1 MPEIRPET
9 ARRVGSTP
17 NPKVG
22 QVNLDH
28 YLKIIWHRKWIVLGV
43 IAATSA
49 ATAIYVQ
56 RLPDIYSSETLIL
69 VDPQKV
75 PDSYVKS
82 TVTGDVRNR
91 LGTLSQQILSATR
104 LQKIIDSFNLYPEER
119 KTQARED
126 IITKMRADIRTGV
139 ASEFGGSQDLQA
151 FRISYRGRDPRLV
164 AQVANQL
171 AALFIDEN
179 LKARE
184 EQATGTTEFL
194 SNQLEETRKAL
205 NEQETKLKEFKLRHL
220 GEMPEQQTAN
230 LQILGQLQAQ
240 LQLVN
245 DSIGRLEQQK
255 SVTQSMMAQGSPT
268 LVEVDDPASK
278 PAAGEGKASSK
289 AAQTPLEA
297 DKARLQ
303 ALLDHGYTQKHPTI
317 VKLKARIA
325 EQEAAARDAAA
336 EAKTVEVE
344 TAPKAEPPVPV
355 ARKAPSAPATSHY
368 NPVLQAQL
376 DALNAEIAKQRE
388 EQRRL
393 STSVAGYR
401 GKVEAIPV
409 REQEIAELQRDY
421 EMSKAHYAQL
431 LDKQLSAQTATQLE
445 IRQKGEKFTVLD
457 PAVPADRPS
466 SPNRPLTNL
475 AGLVAGIVLGIIA
488 AVSTELVATTIIDT
502 NDVPVAAVLEIIP
515 VIQTRADRKIRR
527 RWLVFAAASAVVLIC
542 AAALL
547 YLLGPGAARL

>member
-43 IAATSA
+43 MAATSV

-56 RLPDIYSSETLIL
+56 RLPDIYRSETLIL

-126 IITKMRADIRTGV
+126 IISRMRGDIGTGV

-151 FRISYRGRDPRLV
+151 FRIWYRGRDPRLV

-220 GEMPEQQTAN
+220 GEMPEYQTAN

-255 SVTQSMMAQGSPT
+255 SVTQSMMAQTPPAVVEIEDPPAKPT
-268 LVEVDDPASK
+268 DT
-278 PAAGEGKASSK
+278 KALSK

-303 ALLDHGYTQKHPTI
+303 ALLDHGYTPKHPTI
-317 VKLKARIA
+317 LKLKARIA

-344 TAPKAEPPVPV
+344 SAPKSEATIPV
-355 ARKAPSAPATSHY
+355 AIRKAPSTSPASHY
-368 NPVLQAQL
+368 NPVLQTQL
-376 DALNAEIAKQRE
+376 DGLNAEIAKQRE

-393 STSVAGYR
+393 STSVAATR
-401 GKVEAIPV
+401 AKVEAIPV

-457 PAVPADRPS
+457 PAVPADRPT
-466 SPNRPLTNL
+466 SPNRPLTNM
-475 AGLVAGIVLGIIA
+475 AGLVAGIVLGLLA
-488 AVSTELVATTIIDT
+488 AVSTELVSTTIIDT
-502 NDVPVAAVLEIIP
+502 NDVPVAAVLETIP
-515 VIQTRADRKIRR
+515 VIQTRVDRQVRR
-527 RWLVFAAASAVVLIC
+527 RWLVFAAASAVLVIG